1 MPKTF
6 TVKLED
12 NTELLIKQASWK
24 NLEDIE
30 VLQLEILKTA
40 YDAKFSLGTLFRGS
54 NKRFWD
60 NAKKLAAL
68 LPVVGQDELGFDPE
82 KIEDLDEL
90 CRVFIST
97 STARI
102 NETGSVTSE
111 GKEILQPS
119 EISRIHDLN
128 FLNLLIQIEEEIQ
141 KEATKTNKAKT
152 KTPQNQ
158 V

>member
-6 TVKLED
+6 VVKLED
-12 NTELLIKQASWK
+12 DTELLIKQASWK
-24 NLEDIE
+24 NLEEIE
-30 VLQLEILKTA
+30 LLQLEVLKAA

-68 LPVVGQDELGFDPE
+68 LPVVGQSELGFDPE

-102 NETGSVTSE
+102 TETGSVTSE

-141 KEATKTNKAKT
+141 KESTKTTKAKT

-158 V
+158 A

>member
-6 TVKLED
+6 VLKLRD
-12 NTELLIKQASWK
+12 DSELLIKQASWK

-30 VLQLEILKTA
+30 LLQLEVLKAA
-40 YDAKFSLGTLFRGS
+40 YEAKFSLGTLFRGS
-54 NKRFWD
+54 NKQFWD

-68 LPVVGQDELGFDPE
+68 LPVVGQPELGFDPE
-82 KIEDLDEL
+82 QIDDLDEL

-97 STARI
+97 STGRVK
-102 NETGSVTSE
+102 ETGSVTSE

-128 FLNLLIQIEEEIQ
+128 FLNLLIQIEEAIQ
-141 KEATKTNKAKT
+141 EEKTETTTTT
-152 KTPQNQ
+152 KTPRKSKP
-158 V
+158 

>member
-12 NTELLIKQASWK
+12 NTEILIKQASWK

-30 VLQLEILKTA
+30 FLQLEILKAA

-68 LPVVGQDELGFDPE
+68 LPV
-82 KIEDLDEL
+82 
-90 CRVFIST
+90 S
-97 STARI
+97 
-102 NETGSVTSE
+102 
-111 GKEILQPS
+111 
-119 EISRIHDLN
+119 
-128 FLNLLIQIEEEIQ
+128 
-141 KEATKTNKAKT
+141 
-152 KTPQNQ
+152 
-158 V
+158 